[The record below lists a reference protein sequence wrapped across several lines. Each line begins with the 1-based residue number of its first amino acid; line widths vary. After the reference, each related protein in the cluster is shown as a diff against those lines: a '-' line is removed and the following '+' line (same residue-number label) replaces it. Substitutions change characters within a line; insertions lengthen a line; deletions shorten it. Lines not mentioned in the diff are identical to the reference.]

1 MENMKRERGR
11 GWARVAVVA
20 LATAAVVAACGGG
33 GGGGG
38 SSSYKQPSG
47 PAQTTVDIKGGN
59 FFFDPKNPQAPAGVD
74 AIKLTSEGGQH
85 TLVFDGGKVPGF
97 KLQANSGASAQLKV
111 NLKPGKYTFF
121 CDIPGHRAAGMEGTL
136 TVT

>member
-1 MENMKRERGR
+1 MENMEQERGR
-11 GWARVAVVA
+11 RWARVGVVA
-20 LATAAVVAACGGG
+20 LASMVVVAACGGG

-59 FFFDPKNPQAPAGVD
+59 FFFDPKDPQAPAGVD

-85 TLVFDGGKVPGF
+85 TLVFAGGKVPGF
-97 KLQANSGASAQLKV
+97 KLQSNSGESAQLKV

>member
-11 GWARVAVVA
+11 RWARAVVIA
-20 LATAAVVAACGGG
+20 LATTAVAAACGGG

-38 SSSYKQPSG
+38 SSYKQPSG
-47 PAQTTVDIKGGN
+47 SAQMTLDIKGGN

-85 TLVFDGGKVPGF
+85 TLVFAGGKVPGF
-97 KLQANSGASAQLKV
+97 KLEASSGNSAQLKV
-111 NLKPGKYTFF
+111 NLKPGKYTFY

>member
-1 MENMKRERGR
+1 MERERGQR
-11 GWARVAVVA
+11 WARVAVMA
-20 LATAAVVAACGGG
+20 LATTAVLAACGGG

-38 SSSYKQPSG
+38 GSSYKQPSG
-47 PAQTTVDIKGGN
+47 PAQATVDIKGGN
-59 FFFDPKNPQAPAGVD
+59 FFFDPKDPQAPAGVD
-74 AIKLTSEGGQH
+74 AIKLTSEGGLH

-97 KLQANSGASAQLKV
+97 KLQASSGNSAQLKV
-111 NLKPGKYTFF
+111 NLKPGKYTFY